1 MAQAI
6 LAQQRPIYEAP
17 KVRRQAARVPR
28 LYYPSDAIPLRTPFR
43 DSVVQVIYEF
53 ALEEL
58 RDALESV
65 TISTWQSYDE
75 DDSPILLLTFWT
87 DADKSERLRV
97 DNAIAEL
104 VSEMSD
110 RWSEIEKKDYG
121 ETIYFGVEPID
132 V

>member
-1 MAQAI
+1 MAQAA
-6 LAQQRPIYEAP
+6 LAQQRPIYEVP
-17 KVRRQAARVPR
+17 KLRRQATKAPR
-28 LYYPSDAIPLRTPFR
+28 LYYPSDTVPLRTPFR

-58 RDALESV
+58 GDTLESV

-75 DDSPILLLTFWT
+75 PDSPILLLTFWS
-87 DADKSERLRV
+87 DVNKSERLRV
-97 DNAIAEL
+97 DNAIAEF
-104 VSEMSD
+104 VAEMSNS
-110 RWSEIEKKDYG
+110 WSDIEKKDYG